1 MTTRIAVLDDWQ
13 GVARASADWAPLAAR
28 AEITFFEDA
37 LADGDAV
44 AARLRDFEI
53 VMSMR
58 ERTPF
63 PASLIA
69 KLPKLRMLSI
79 TGARN
84 RSVDLDALAA
94 RGIVVTRTASGEDG
108 SATAELALCQIGRA
122 HV

>member
-1 MTTRIAVLDDWQ
+1 
-13 GVARASADWAPLAAR
+13 
-28 AEITFFEDA
+28 
-37 LADGDAV
+37 
-44 AARLRDFEI
+44 
-53 VMSMR
+53 MR

-94 RGIVVTRTASGEDG
+94 RGIVVTRTESGEDG
-108 SATAELALCQIGRA
+108 SATAELALCLMLAAVRRLAAGDASIRAGGFQGGIATGFVLPGKTLGKTGRGA
-122 HV
+122 GRGRGWQYG